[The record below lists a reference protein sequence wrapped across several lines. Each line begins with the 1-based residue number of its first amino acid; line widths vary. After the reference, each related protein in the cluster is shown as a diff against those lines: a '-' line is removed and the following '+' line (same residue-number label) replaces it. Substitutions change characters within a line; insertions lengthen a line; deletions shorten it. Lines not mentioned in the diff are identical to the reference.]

1 MSYFCFT
8 EWKVSVRWFPL
19 HSVMYFPNLE
29 LCVSIIN
36 GTKSSSTYFVN
47 IRNSIMY
54 FPNLELCVSGLAKEN
69 QNRYYLLCKYQKW
82 NKIFIKKLFFQLTN
96 ANQKFGMMAIKFE
109 IVFNKKPTNCICYSI
124 LLRIFLDKS
133 HLPKKSWYL
142 FDLKNNHT
150 EGDYVLPMNQ
160 SLV

>member
-8 EWKVSVRWFPL
+8 ERKVSVRWFPL
-19 HSVMYFPNLE
+19 H
-29 LCVSIIN
+29 
-36 GTKSSSTYFVN
+36 
-47 IRNSIMY
+47 SIMY

-69 QNRYYLLCKYQKW
+69 RADTTCYVSIRNETKSLP
-82 NKIFIKKLFFQLTN
+82 KKLFFQLTN
-96 ANQKFGMMAIKFE
+96 VNRKVSMIWVDILIKLE
-109 IVFNKKPTNCICYSI
+109 IVFKKKTNCICYSI
-124 LLRIFLDKS
+124 LLQISVDKS